1 VRLALL
7 TGLYVAIVCTA
18 QVTANKIVE
27 VPVIGRDAP
36 AGAYLVGVALATVEL
51 AHLTAPTRRQG
62 WLHAQAMIASG
73 FVGSA
78 LLAGYIQLVVHSESA
93 FPQPAFDR
101 ALGSTWRIVAGS
113 LAAFALSETVDNGLG
128 AWLRGRAPDWAR
140 VLATNAVSV
149 PLDSLVFIAIAFG
162 VGSLGFVPGQI
173 AAKMLATVLIGL
185 PLVYLIRRRLAAPAS
200 VLR

>member
-27 VPVIGRDAP
+27 LPLIGRDVP
-36 AGAYLVGVALATVEL
+36 AGTYLIGVALATIEL
-51 AHLTAPTRRQG
+51 GHLTAPTRREG
-62 WLHAQAMIASG
+62 WLNAQAMIASG

-78 LLAGYIQLVVHSESA
+78 LLAGYIQLVVHAEPA
-93 FPQPAFDR
+93 FPQPAFDE

-113 LAAFALSETVDNGLG
+113 LAAFAISETVDNGLG
-128 AWLRGRAPDWAR
+128 TWLRGRAPDWAR
-140 VLATNAVSV
+140 VLGTNVVSV

-162 VGSLGFVPGQI
+162 LGSLGFVPGQI
-173 AAKMLATVLIGL
+173 AAKMLSTVLIGL
-185 PLVYLIRRRLAAPAS
+185 PLVYLLRGRLAAGPGA
-200 VLR
+200 LR